1 MGGAVK
7 SQCKIRKRKSIPVTE
22 IKTPREVAD
31 VSWGEY
37 EFGSFIQKNVPCAC
51 LCGRCGCSDN
61 RLR

>member
-37 EFGSFIQKNVPCAC
+37 EFGSFIQKIRIEYPH
-51 LCGRCGCSDN
+51 L
-61 RLR
+61 